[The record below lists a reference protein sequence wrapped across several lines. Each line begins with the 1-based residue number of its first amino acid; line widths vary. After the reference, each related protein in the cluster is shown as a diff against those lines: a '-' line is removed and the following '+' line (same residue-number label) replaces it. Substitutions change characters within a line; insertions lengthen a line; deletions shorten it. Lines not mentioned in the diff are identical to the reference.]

1 MDFVGSHILSIDQF
15 ERPDIDRIFAVAVLM
30 EPFAQRKRVT
40 KVLDG
45 AILGNMF
52 FEASTRTRI
61 SFGCAFNLLGGEVR
75 ETTGIE
81 NSALAKGES
90 LYDTARVLSGYS
102 DVIVMRHPEAGSV
115 AEFASASRVPV
126 LNGGDGANEP
136 PTQALLD
143 LYTIQKEMLA
153 KQRSLMVCVLQ

>member
-52 FEASTRTRI
+52 F
-61 SFGCAFNLLGGEVR
+61 
-75 ETTGIE
+75 
-81 NSALAKGES
+81 
-90 LYDTARVLSGYS
+90 
-102 DVIVMRHPEAGSV
+102 
-115 AEFASASRVPV
+115 
-126 LNGGDGANEP
+126 
-136 PTQALLD
+136 
-143 LYTIQKEMLA
+143 
-153 KQRSLMVCVLQ
+153 